1 MTADLIEFA
10 AVQQRCFDTLT
21 SADERKNRGHFGTPP
36 VIAQA
41 MAAMLG
47 AFEKSRKK
55 PVRVLDAG
63 AGVGTLSAAI
73 CQRIL
78 QQKSAFRLSFEL
90 WENDPKLIPLLERTM
105 ANCQK
110 SLEADGH
117 TMEFIIRPADFIL
130 ENTQKD
136 LFQCGPEPSFDVAIL
151 NPPYFKLRKDS
162 VHAQAMTHVIHGQPN
177 IYALFMAVAADL
189 LLPGGELVAI
199 TPRSYFNGPYFK
211 RFRKW
216 FFDRLAARQIHIFES
231 RTDAFKDDEV
241 LQENVILKAQK
252 GGETSDVI
260 LSTSKGRDFAQV
272 ERSLIPYD
280 RIIDNGN
287 GDYIVRVATSSIE
300 NEIVERID
308 SLTNRFRSIG
318 YAISTGPVVTFRAT
332 EFLRNERGSDTAPL
346 LWMHNVRP
354 FVTQFP
360 PKNGKP
366 LHIEVSNESKR
377 LLVPAKNY
385 VLLKRFTAKEEKRRL
400 VAGIVTE
407 ADCYSEWV
415 GLENH
420 LNYVYRSGS
429 ELSPDEAFGLAAYF
443 NSSIVDRYF
452 RAISGNTQVN
462 ATEIR
467 GMPVPDIDSL
477 IQIGERIQRFE
488 PKDLVTV
495 EKVVGDVLGIPC
507 ALVDQLIGV
516 AA

>member
-21 SADERKNRGHFGTPP
+21 SADERKKRGHFGTPP
-36 VIAQA
+36 VIAAA
-41 MAAMLG
+41 MAAMFG

-90 WENDPKLIPLLERTM
+90 WENDPNLIPLLEQTM
-105 ANCQK
+105 TNCQK
-110 SLEADGH
+110 SLEAKGH
-117 TMEFIIRPADFIL
+117 SMEFVIRAADFIL
-130 ENTQKD
+130 ENTQKN
-136 LFQCGPEPSFDVAIL
+136 LFQSGPEPSFDVAIL

-189 LLPGGELVAI
+189 LLPGGEMVAI

-252 GGETSDVI
+252 GGKTSDVI
-260 LSTSKGRDFAQV
+260 LSKSKGRDFAQV
-272 ERSLIPYD
+272 ERTLIPYD
-280 RIIDNGN
+280 RIIDNEN
-287 GDYIVRVATSSIE
+287 GDHIVRVATSNIE

-346 LWMHNVRP
+346 L
-354 FVTQFP
+354 
-360 PKNGKP
+360 
-366 LHIEVSNESKR
+366 
-377 LLVPAKNY
+377 
-385 VLLKRFTAKEEKRRL
+385 
-400 VAGIVTE
+400 
-407 ADCYSEWV
+407 
-415 GLENH
+415 
-420 LNYVYRSGS
+420 
-429 ELSPDEAFGLAAYF
+429 
-443 NSSIVDRYF
+443 
-452 RAISGNTQVN
+452 
-462 ATEIR
+462 
-467 GMPVPDIDSL
+467 
-477 IQIGERIQRFE
+477 
-488 PKDLVTV
+488 
-495 EKVVGDVLGIPC
+495 
-507 ALVDQLIGV
+507 
-516 AA
+516 